1 MGLARGVLSSV
12 LGVPDVLGQLA
23 AVKLKQEASSH
34 QPNLRRCLGHHGVF
48 IKCVSA
54 TQEHT
59 PPSRREASNGRHV
72 AFAKPQRTAATP
84 NKRAQIS
91 GAFKSIGRRRAAS
104 QLAHQDIPEN
114 STENNTLSR
123 VQARA
128 ANETSNT
135 SVRNQTRSRTFQ
147 GLNPF
152 IKLKQMMSDKA
163 VS

>member
-1 MGLARGVLSSV
+1 MGLARGFLSSV
-12 LGVPDVLGQLA
+12 LGAPDVLGQLA
-23 AVKLKQEASSH
+23 VVKLKQEASSH
-34 QPNLRRCLGHHGVF
+34 QPNLRRCLGHHGLL

-59 PPSRREASNGRHV
+59 PPSSRDASSGRHV
-72 AFAKPQRTAATP
+72 TFAKPQRATTTP

-91 GAFKSIGRRRAAS
+91 DAFKSIGRRRAAS
-104 QLAHQDIPEN
+104 QPVHQEN
-114 STENNTLSR
+114 VTEDNTLSR

-135 SVRNQTRSRTFQ
+135 GVRSQTSSRTFR

-152 IKLKQMMSDKA
+152 MKLKQMMSDKA
-163 VS
+163 IT